1 MKPNAS
7 SSVALHTVRENKK
20 IAHGDQTQKLL
31 LPPPGG
37 SGLGFASIET
47 QRLHPPSW
55 ILSDVG
61 APTYPKDLEH

>member
-7 SSVALHTVRENKK
+7 SSVALHTVGESKK
-20 IAHGDQTQKLL
+20 MVHGDQPQKLL

-37 SGLGFASIET
+37 SGLGFASIEM

-61 APTYPKDLEH
+61 TPSYPRDLEH